1 MTESLRELVTSNKKL
16 EKLVTSNKLTSLEI
30 RERALFYGRG
40 LTLTE
45 EGNDLTGWYCKAF
58 KTLGEG
64 RYKMCADAA
73 KKENSPKLF
82 GWLLKREMEKKNA

>member
-1 MTESLRELVTSNKKL
+1 MAESIGELVTSNKKL
-16 EKLVTSNKLTSLEI
+16 EKLVTSNKLTSLQI
-30 RERALFYGRG
+30 QERALGYAEG

-58 KTLGEG
+58 RTIGEG

-73 KKENSPKLF
+73 RKGDKPMSLF
-82 GWLLKREMEKKNA
+82 GWLLKREMEKAL